1 MKLVVTWFYPNQSN
15 TPRSDQV
22 KEIFGL
28 QEKKENCSTFFAAV
42 AQVYGGRIHKSVES
56 VEMISSL

>member
-1 MKLVVTWFYPNQSN
+1 MKLVVTWYYPNQSN
-15 TPRSDQV
+15 TPRSRSGKRDFQF
-22 KEIFGL
+22 KRE
-28 QEKKENCSTFFAAV
+28 EENCWTFFAAA